1 MSYNTPVRLLQQG
14 SVEEVASSGT
24 LLVSSGGSIQV
35 ASGGV
40 LQIASGGSVV
50 NSGGASANSGSVTYS
65 GSVSVTGVIS
75 AANGITLGGTL
86 GRWAFGTVGL
96 TAGLGTIATGLNRVI
111 SANAAGLLGEAPS
124 IGSVH
129 WVLVDLS
136 LSNAGSVILR
146 AGSAN
151 GQFGANATVSWQA
164 FGT

>member
-1 MSYNTPVRLLQQG
+1 MSYNVPVRLLQQG
-14 SVEEVASSGT
+14 SVEEIAASGT
-24 LLVSSGGSIQV
+24 LLVSTGGSVQI

-40 LQIASGGSVV
+40 LNIAAGGSLTGNGVNLTAPVV
-50 NSGGASANSGSVTYS
+50 SN
-65 GSVSVTGVIS
+65 
-75 AANGITLGGTL
+75 ITIGGTL

-96 TAGLGTIATGLNRVI
+96 TSGLGTIATGMTRVI

-129 WVLVDLS
+129 WVLADLS
-136 LSNAGSVILR
+136 LSGAGSVILR

-151 GQFGANATVSWQA
+151 GQFGANCTVAWQA